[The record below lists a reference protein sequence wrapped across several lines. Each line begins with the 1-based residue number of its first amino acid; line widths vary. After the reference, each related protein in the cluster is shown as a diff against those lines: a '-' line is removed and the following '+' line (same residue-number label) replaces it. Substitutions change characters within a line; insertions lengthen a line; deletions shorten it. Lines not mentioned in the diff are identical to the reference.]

1 MQTIQNYCVTTEGSY
16 LDVLSLISS
25 SSSSTGISSLFFC
38 GADCLLSSCEHKMM
52 FYINET
58 PSTSLTQEFPTVLF
72 HMHPYQTACFKTLFK
87 QLLTIRLCL
96 LHKHPY
102 PTICAI
108 LSQNDLKINTSVLL
122 KTFYFKSELKLFPMN
137 TVQLQPHFRQFNEF
151 GIENNTTVI

>member
-1 MQTIQNYCVTTEGSY
+1 MKRTNIHMQTIQNYCVTTEGSY

-102 PTICAI
+102 PTLCAI
-108 LSQNDLKINTSVLL
+108 LSQNDLKINLFGKKNFRGHFS
-122 KTFYFKSELKLFPMN
+122 TFFENFKRSIKI
-137 TVQLQPHFRQFNEF
+137 T
-151 GIENNTTVI
+151 